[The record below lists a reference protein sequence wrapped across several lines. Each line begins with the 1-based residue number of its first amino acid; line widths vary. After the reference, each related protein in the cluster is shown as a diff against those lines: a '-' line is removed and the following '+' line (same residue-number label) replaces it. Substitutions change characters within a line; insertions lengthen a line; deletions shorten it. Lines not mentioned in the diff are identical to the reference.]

1 MILDID
7 IGNSFVKWRLSDG
20 AEVRQFGSQ
29 STKSIGQQRGL
40 DLPEEVSISQ
50 ARLSSVAA
58 SSVQNA
64 LVTQIKN
71 QFNAKVT
78 LAKVSSTAA
87 GVRCGYADPSSL
99 GVDRWLAV
107 VAAYHLYQ
115 TSLLIVDA
123 GSAMTLDLVSED
135 GRHLGGYI
143 LPGLTLMRDALWRG
157 TDRVK
162 VDREVDECGIY
173 PGMDTI
179 TAVNHGSL
187 LAAIATV
194 EKLANQYQSKVVV
207 TGGDA
212 KKLLPYLHPNIDYLP
227 DLVLDGLALAAIS
240 TIKL

>member
-78 LAKVSSTAA
+78 LAKV
-87 GVRCGYADPSSL
+87 
-99 GVDRWLAV
+99 
-107 VAAYHLYQ
+107 
-115 TSLLIVDA
+115 
-123 GSAMTLDLVSED
+123 
-135 GRHLGGYI
+135 
-143 LPGLTLMRDALWRG
+143 
-157 TDRVK
+157 
-162 VDREVDECGIY
+162 
-173 PGMDTI
+173 
-179 TAVNHGSL
+179 
-187 LAAIATV
+187 
-194 EKLANQYQSKVVV
+194 
-207 TGGDA
+207 
-212 KKLLPYLHPNIDYLP
+212 
-227 DLVLDGLALAAIS
+227 
-240 TIKL
+240 

>member
-162 VDREVDECGIY
+162 VDREVDECGID
-173 PGMDTI
+173 P
-179 TAVNHGSL
+179 
-187 LAAIATV
+187 
-194 EKLANQYQSKVVV
+194 
-207 TGGDA
+207 
-212 KKLLPYLHPNIDYLP
+212 
-227 DLVLDGLALAAIS
+227 
-240 TIKL
+240 